1 MTIPAVEIH
10 HLQKSFNKKTVLDI
24 PELIIPAGSFV
35 IIEGPS
41 GAGKS
46 TLLSLVGLLDSP
58 DQGDIQLFGQTV
70 KPYSRKS
77 IQFLKEKIG
86 WLFQNYALV
95 DSQTVEYNL
104 DMVLDQKNKKNKP
117 QLLQDAL
124 HQVGLEGKLAGRI
137 YELSGGE
144 QQRVAL
150 ARLLLKSCDLILA
163 DEPTGNLDRENA
175 KRVMNLLKAMQNQG
189 KTILVVSHDRS
200 FDDLADQIIQLNSP
214 TQ

>member
-10 HLQKSFNKKTVLDI
+10 HLQKSFNKKTVLDL
-24 PELIIPAGSFV
+24 PELIIPAGNFV

-46 TLLSLVGLLDSP
+46 TLLSLIGLLDSP
-58 DQGDIQLFGQTV
+58 DQGNIQLFGQVV

-104 DMVLDQKNKKNKP
+104 DMVLDQKNKKNKS

-124 HQVGLEGKLAGRI
+124 HQVGLEGKLASRI

>member
-10 HLQKSFNKKTVLDI
+10 HLQKSFNKKTVLDL
-24 PELIIPAGSFV
+24 PELIIPAGNFV

-46 TLLSLVGLLDSP
+46 TLLSLIGLLDSP
-58 DQGDIQLFGQTV
+58 DQRNIQLFGQVV

-104 DMVLDQKNKKNKP
+104 DMVLDQKNKKNKS

-124 HQVGLEGKLAGRI
+124 HQVGLEGKLASRI

>member
-104 DMVLDQKNKKNKP
+104 DMVLDQKNQKNKP

>member
-104 DMVLDQKNKKNKP
+104 DMVLDQKKQKNKS

-124 HQVGLEGKLAGRI
+124 HQVGLEGKLASRI

-175 KRVMNLLKAMQNQG
+175 KRVMNLLKAMQSQG

-200 FDDLADQIIQLNSP
+200 FDELADQIIQLNSP
-214 TQ
+214 IQ

>member
-46 TLLSLVGLLDSP
+46 TLLSLIGLLDSP
-58 DQGDIQLFGQTV
+58 DQGNIQLFGQVV

-104 DMVLDQKNKKNKP
+104 DMVLDQKNQKNKP

-124 HQVGLEGKLAGRI
+124 HQVGLEGKLASRI

-175 KRVMNLLKAMQNQG
+175 KRVMNLLKAMQSQG

-200 FDDLADQIIQLNSP
+200 FDELADQIIQLNSP
-214 TQ
+214 AQ

>member
-104 DMVLDQKNKKNKP
+104 GMVLDQKNKKNKP

>member
-1 MTIPAVEIH
+1 MTTYAVEIH
-10 HLQKSFNKKTVLDI
+10 HLQKSFNKKIVLDI
-24 PELIIPAGSFV
+24 PELIIPAGNFV
-35 IIEGPS
+35 IIVGPS

-46 TLLSLVGLLDSP
+46 TLLSLIGLLDSP
-58 DQGDIQLFGQTV
+58 DQGDIRLFGQTI
-70 KPYSRKS
+70 KPYTRKS
-77 IQFLKEKIG
+77 IQFLKTRIG
-86 WLFQNYALV
+86 WLFQNYALA

-104 DMVLDQKNKKNKP
+104 DMVLDHKNKKNKSMLI
-117 QLLQDAL
+117 QEVLK
-124 HQVGLEGKLAGRI
+124 QVSLENKKTSKI

-175 KRVMNLLKAMQNQG
+175 KRVMHLLKMLQSQG

-200 FDDLADQIIQLNSP
+200 FDHLADQIIQLNSP
-214 TQ
+214 PK

>member
-1 MTIPAVEIH
+1 MTIPVVEIH

-104 DMVLDQKNKKNKP
+104 DMVLDQKKQKNKS
-117 QLLQDAL
+117 QQLQDAL
-124 HQVGLEGKLAGRI
+124 HQVGLEGKLASRI

-175 KRVMNLLKAMQNQG
+175 KRVMNLLKAMQSQG

-200 FDDLADQIIQLNSP
+200 FDELADQIIQLNSP
-214 TQ
+214 IQ

>member
-46 TLLSLVGLLDSP
+46 TLLSLIGLLDSP
-58 DQGDIQLFGQTV
+58 DQGNIQLFGQVV

-104 DMVLDQKNKKNKP
+104 DMVLDQKNQKNKP

>member
-189 KTILVVSHDRS
+189 KTLLVVSHDRS

>member
-77 IQFLKEKIG
+77 IQFFKEKIG

-104 DMVLDQKNKKNKP
+104 DMVLDQKKQKNKS

-124 HQVGLEGKLAGRI
+124 HQVGLEGKLASRI

-175 KRVMNLLKAMQNQG
+175 KRVMNLLKAMQSQG

-200 FDDLADQIIQLNSP
+200 FDELADQIIQLNSP
-214 TQ
+214 IQ

>member
-1 MTIPAVEIH
+1 M
-10 HLQKSFNKKTVLDI
+10 
-24 PELIIPAGSFV
+24 